1 MYIHLTLALSLNTQY
16 SNTLKMLRQYNTES
30 KMLLCR
36 HKMTTEGHDFHNSQL
51 SDHCRVCG
59 KYCARDTMYSVS
71 ENVTALKAGFGL
83 PVERDRLEVH
93 PQQFC
98 HSCYCSMKR
107 ASSAAGP
114 RATRLIYWKVITKC
128 TVKTPKR
135 KGNIESIKH
144 NIYKQQ
150 MHVYVYTQLIPF

>member
-1 MYIHLTLALSLNTQY
+1 
-16 SNTLKMLRQYNTES
+16 
-30 KMLLCR
+30 
-36 HKMTTEGHDFHNSQL
+36 MTTEGHDFHNSQL

-59 KYCARDTMYSVS
+59 KYCARDTTYSVS

-93 PQQFC
+93 PQQFY

-114 RATRLIYWKVITKC
+114 RATRFFYWNVHVTTKC

-135 KGNIESIKH
+135 KGNIESTTIKH
-144 NIYKQQ
+144 NIYKHHKC
-150 MHVYVYTQLIPF
+150 MYMYMYILN